1 MHSGIT
7 EQCLRKYILA
17 LAAEGRSAA
26 TLSKYACD
34 AATFVKY
41 LRGWAV
47 TKELAAEYR
56 ENLCGKYAQRS
67 VNSMLAGV

>member
-7 EQCLRKYILA
+7 EQCLREYILA

-26 TLSKYACD
+26 TLSKYARD

-41 LRGWAV
+41 LRGRCAC
-47 TKELAAEYR
+47 R
-56 ENLCGKYAQRS
+56 GRRS
-67 VNSMLAGV
+67 VRRNVS